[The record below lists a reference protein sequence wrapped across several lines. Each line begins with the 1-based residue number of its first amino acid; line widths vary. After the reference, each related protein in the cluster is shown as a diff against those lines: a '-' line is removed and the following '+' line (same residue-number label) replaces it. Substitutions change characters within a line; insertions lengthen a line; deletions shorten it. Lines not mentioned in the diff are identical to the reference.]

1 MSRDTGKNGHA
12 WLAATTLVGLHALTS
27 PERAGLLKPCPVNFL
42 VVPSSAAATTDAFA
56 GVFFL
61 QVL

>member
-1 MSRDTGKNGHA
+1 MDMLAG
-12 WLAATTLVGLHALTS
+12 WLLFCFSAATLVELHALLT

-56 GVFFL
+56 GV
-61 QVL
+61 